1 MRWYN
6 SSTWLDYV
14 ILSFFKWCH
23 QTLSSFEFHILEVQS
38 MGFCDFSQKELLIV
52 FNSNVRSSISYLTK
66 DYSWNV
72 SIFDFEMKKNFNS
85 KTATIYFLTATWF
98 ACILNE
104 AANNSSIYL
113 FIKHLQLSLTRY
125 RLLNEGRILRLKFV
139 LFAYT
144 TSI

>member
-14 ILSFFKWCH
+14 ILSFFKCH

-38 MGFCDFSQKELLIV
+38 MDFCDFSQKELLIV

-125 RLLNEGRILRLKFV
+125 RLLNEGRILRLKFA